1 MENNTDVRPRR
12 VGTVSIGVSLV
23 AFGVM
28 FLLCSVFGILSYEV
42 AFSLWPVILIVYGI
56 ELLVFSFFKGK
67 LTYDKGSVFIL
78 ILLMFLAVGLAA
90 ADVCFEAV
98 EYYMGICG

>member
-1 MENNTDVRPRR
+1 MENSTDVRPRR
-12 VGTVSIGVSLV
+12 VGTVSIGISLV

-42 AFSLWPVILIVYGI
+42 VFSLWPVILIAYGI

-90 ADVCFEAV
+90 ADVCFEV
-98 EYYMGICG
+98 VGYYISICG